1 VCVGEEVKGHGTFHA
16 YWRFTYTPSG
26 NEILQLKGDY
36 DTDDPFWFEGLASG
50 DRWDLTHGV
59 DVGGWVAKDNGPPF
73 MMHYQWHEKY
83 ASQVSEDFQLHVKGH
98 FLIGSDGSVKMDRYD
113 YRFVCN

>member
-1 VCVGEEVKGHGTFHA
+1 
-16 YWRFTYTPSG
+16 
-26 NEILQLKGDY
+26 
-36 DTDDPFWFEGLASG
+36 
-50 DRWDLTHGV
+50 
-59 DVGGWVAKDNGPPF
+59 
-73 MMHYQWHEKY
+73 MHYQWHEKY